1 MHYILA
7 MTRPDL
13 PRRVEQTRALLLL
26 QTYLTLLVLFFMAFL
41 IRFLISADG
50 ASGGSRL
57 NIILAV
63 LVFLPIALWLSTRL
77 FRPGWW
83 PGWVLAFVAELATLV
98 TAIGSILGPFA
109 GVAAVI
115 LFVLATYVIVNLF
128 RAEVRQFF
136 FGRPP
141 PAPAS
146 PALHSRD
153 ERGDAVGGGDQPRHR
168 SGP

>member
-41 IRFLISADG
+41 IRFLIPAGG
-50 ASGGSRL
+50 ASDGNRL
-57 NIILAV
+57 NIILGV

-77 FRPGWW
+77 FRPSWW
-83 PGWVLAFVAELATLV
+83 PGWILAFVAELATLV

-109 GVAAVI
+109 GIAAVI

-136 FGRPP
+136 FGRPSLTSE
-141 PAPAS
+141 S
-146 PALHSRD
+146 PA
-153 ERGDAVGGGDQPRHR
+153 VGAEQPRHR
-168 SGP
+168 AGH